1 MNKHIDP
8 YWYINDMEVHTD
20 TAPHIYANGLQ
31 QVKLTLGVKALDG
44 RGTEVRL
51 TQSEKNNLQVV
62 MYRNASQVLPVD
74 EFDALGWSVSR
85 QYTGYEYF
93 PVNNAKATFE
103 PKAGFEYFE
112 FYVSCQS
119 LAAGGQTIGLAF
131 MVTGDNGR
139 RFCSNGSS
147 WYEDGTPDR
156 GTSHDKPGANITVHR
171 PPRYA
176 QDNFILSE
184 FFDLPSTQ
192 LTAGIFNR
200 RCTLTLQT
208 APSQTIA
215 LKSMSLVPKGM
226 IMWESNLP
234 DDQLSSAVGYVEPGK
249 TSIQWNP
256 ALPQSVVPL
265 PSTSAAVQGKGSLV
279 LCGRV
284 DIKQSQGGFR
294 GPCALS
300 LVDVFGNQH
309 DLSLRFD
316 PKNRERLELTL
327 A

>member
-1 MNKHIDP
+1 MTKTLDP
-8 YWYINDMEVHTD
+8 YWYVNNMEVHTD

-31 QVKLTLGVKALDG
+31 QVKLTLGIKALDG
-44 RGTEVRL
+44 RGNEVRL
-51 TQSEKNNLQVV
+51 TQSERKNLQVV
-62 MYRNASQVLPVD
+62 MYRNASHVLPFD
-74 EFDALGWSVSR
+74 EFDGLGWSVSR

-93 PVNNAKATFE
+93 PANNLKASIG

-112 FYVSCQS
+112 FYVSCES
-119 LAAGGQTIGLAF
+119 LAAAGQTIGLAF

-139 RFCSNGSS
+139 RFCSNGLN
-147 WYEDGTPDR
+147 WYENGAPD
-156 GTSHDKPGANITVHR
+156 TSVKHDQPYANITVHR

-184 FFDLPSTQ
+184 FFDLPATQ
-192 LTAGIFNR
+192 LHAGIFNR

-208 APSQTIA
+208 GVSQTVA
-215 LKSMSLVPKGM
+215 LKSMSLMPKGM

-234 DDQLSSAVGYVEPGK
+234 DDQLCSFVGYVEPGK
-249 TSIQWNP
+249 TQIQWNP
-256 ALPQSVVPL
+256 ALPQSVIPL
-265 PSTSAAVQGKGSLV
+265 PTLPAAIRDKGSLV

-284 DIKQSQGGFR
+284 DLKQAQGGFR
-294 GPCALS
+294 GPCAMS
-300 LVDVFGNQH
+300 LVDVYGNQH

-316 PKNRERLELTL
+316 PKDRERLELTL

>member
-1 MNKHIDP
+1 MTTYMDP

-20 TAPHIYANGLQ
+20 TTPHIYANGLQ
-31 QVKLTLGVKALDG
+31 QVKVTLGVKALDG
-44 RGTEVRL
+44 RGAEVGL
-51 TQSEKNNLQVV
+51 TQSEKDNLRIV
-62 MYRNASQVLPVD
+62 MYRNANQVLPFD
-74 EFDALGWSVSR
+74 EFDSLGWSASSR
-85 QYTGYEYF
+85 YKGYEYF
-93 PVNNAKATFE
+93 PNSQVKASIG

-119 LAAGGQTIGLAF
+119 LAAAGQTIGLAF

-156 GTSHDKPGANITVHR
+156 GTSHDKPDANITVHR
-171 PPRYA
+171 PPRYS

-184 FFDLPSTQ
+184 FFDLPSMH
-192 LTAGIFNR
+192 LKAGIFNR

-215 LKSMSLVPKGM
+215 LKSMSMLPKGM

-234 DDQLSSAVGYVEPGK
+234 DDQMSSFVGYVEPGK
-249 TSIQWNP
+249 TQIQWNS
-256 ALPQSVVPL
+256 ALPQSVIPL
-265 PSTSAAVQGKGSLV
+265 PTLPAAVRDKGSLV
-279 LCGRV
+279 LCGRF

-294 GPCALS
+294 GPCDMS
-300 LVDVFGNQH
+300 LVDVYGNEH
-309 DLSLRFD
+309 HLTLRFD
-316 PKNRERLELTL
+316 PKDRERLELTL